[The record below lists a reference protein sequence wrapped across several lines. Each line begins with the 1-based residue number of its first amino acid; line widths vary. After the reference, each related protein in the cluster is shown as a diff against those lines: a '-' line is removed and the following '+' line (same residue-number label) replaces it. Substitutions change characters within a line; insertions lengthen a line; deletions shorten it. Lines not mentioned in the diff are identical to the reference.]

1 MAYFRLTP
9 KLDRWRVSVP
19 INHYVSTEHDD
30 LKYEILRI
38 ELAYGEEITVVEITE
53 QEFTKY
59 CKRYTQFGKI
69 PRRKKKPVTV

>member
-1 MAYFRLTP
+1 MTYYRLTP
-9 KLDRWRVSVP
+9 NCSEWRVRVP
-19 INHYVSTEHDD
+19 IYHYVSTEHDD
-30 LKYEILRI
+30 LKYEVLRL